1 MEKLRKS
8 LHFYYAGA
16 VILLALVLG
25 GGTDQGLWTDHLIE
39 IALLPALFLGLA
51 RVAETRLTIAA
62 KILCA
67 AIVCLM
73 IVQFLPVMRLWP
85 LPELGPDVS
94 HWAFYSPAPQKGLE
108 SSLFAIGALG
118 FFLFL
123 SRFSDTDQERLLN
136 FLMVGLFVNL
146 IAATVELS
154 YGHGV
159 AAGRG
164 LFPYSFGAGLFANQN
179 HFSSLVYAM
188 IPVLAYL
195 TLQRRRVPAAYLGF
209 LILMLLVL
217 FAAGSRAGMA
227 IATMLAVISLL
238 WFWPRTQSP
247 IRKLAVL
254 AVGILIIAGIAWRF
268 GFDSSIQNDLR
279 SVFYATTWRAIR
291 DHWLAGTGLGT
302 FTLIYP
308 SYERTGQIV
317 SVYANHAHDE
327 YLELWL
333 ETGLAGLVLVGI
345 FCCLVARHF
354 SRSGLAEA
362 SFIAIVAIMLH
373 SLVDYPMR
381 TFGLTIPFAFFAATI
396 LSVRPHSSGEEIPP
410 PFGHATQRRKVRHR
424 RSSKSAAVKPP
435 LDEAA
440 VK

>member
-1 MEKLRKS
+1 MEKLRNS
-8 LHFYYAGA
+8 LHFYYAGML
-16 VILLALVLG
+16 ILLALVLG

-39 IALLPALFLGLA
+39 VALLPALFLGLA
-51 RVAETRLTIAA
+51 HMAETRLTIAA
-62 KILCA
+62 RILSA
-67 AIVCLM
+67 ATLCLM
-73 IVQFLPVMRLWP
+73 AVQFLPILRSWP
-85 LPELGPDVS
+85 LPGLGPDIP
-94 HWAFYSPAPQKGLE
+94 HWAFYSPAPQKSLE
-108 SSLFAIGALG
+108 SSLFMVGALG

-123 SRFSDTDQERLLN
+123 SRFSDADQERLLN

-146 IAATVELS
+146 VAATVELS
-154 YGHGV
+154 YGHG
-159 AAGRG
+159 ATAGKDV
-164 LFPYSFGAGLFANQN
+164 FPYSLGAGLFTNRN

-188 IPVLAYL
+188 IPMLAYL
-195 TLQRRRVPAAYLGF
+195 TLWRRRLPAAYLGF

-227 IATMLAVISLL
+227 IATTLAIVGLL

-247 IRKLAVL
+247 ARKLAIL
-254 AVGILIIAGIAWRF
+254 ATGVFVIAGIAWWF
-268 GFDSSIQNDLR
+268 GFDSSIQNASR
-279 SVFYATTWRAIR
+279 SVFYATTWRAIQ

-333 ETGLAGLVLVGI
+333 ETGLAGLVLIGG
-345 FCCLVARHF
+345 FCALVVRHF

-373 SLVDYPMR
+373 SLVDYPLR
-381 TFGLTIPFAFFAATI
+381 TFGLAIPFAFFAATV
-396 LSVRPHSSGEEIPP
+396 LSVRPHSSGEPVSH
-410 PFGHATQRRKVRHR
+410 GHTTHRRKVVRHR
-424 RSSKSAAVKPP
+424 RSREGAAVEPA

-440 VK
+440 AR

>member
-1 MEKLRKS
+1 M
-8 LHFYYAGA
+8 
-16 VILLALVLG
+16 LL
-25 GGTDQGLWTDHLIE
+25 
-39 IALLPALFLGLA
+39 
-51 RVAETRLTIAA
+51 
-62 KILCA
+62 
-67 AIVCLM
+67 
-73 IVQFLPVMRLWP
+73 QFLPVLRSWL
-85 LPELGPDVS
+85 LPELGSDGS
-94 HWAFYSPAPQKGLE
+94 HWAFYSPAPQKSLE
-108 SSLFAIGALG
+108 SSFFAIGALG

-136 FLMVGLFVNL
+136 FLMAGLFVNL

-164 LFPYSFGAGLFANQN
+164 VFPYSFGAGLFANQN

-188 IPVLAYL
+188 IPMLAYL
-195 TLQRRRVPAAYLGF
+195 TLQRRRLPAAYLGS
-209 LILMLLVL
+209 LVLMLLVL

-227 IATMLAVISLL
+227 IATTLAVVSLL
-238 WFWPRTQSP
+238 WFWSRTQP
-247 IRKLAVL
+247 PVRKLVVL
-254 AVGILIIAGIAWRF
+254 ATGIVVIAAIAWWF

-279 SVFYATTWRAIR
+279 STFYATTWRAIR

-373 SLVDYPMR
+373 SLVDYPLR
-381 TFGLTIPFAFFAATI
+381 TFGLAIPFAFFAATV
-396 LSVRPHSSGEEIPP
+396 LSIRPHSSGEAVLPRFEQ
-410 PFGHATQRRKVRHR
+410 ATNRRKS
-424 RSSKSAAVKPP
+424 RSTTT
-435 LDEAA
+435 
-440 VK
+440 